1 MGRLTTRNFE
11 NETCCAVG
19 GCIAY
24 EDCYECPGFQDILAK
39 LAHYEDLEEAGR
51 LVEMPFDVGDTAWI
65 LLTDEHRIV
74 EVEIE
79 QVVIGKTLDVILL
92 EGDMQFTI
100 WDKDW
105 EVVRRFFFASR
116 EEAEAALKGENHD

>member
-51 LVEMPFDVGDTAWI
+51 LVILPAQFD
-65 LLTDEHRIV
+65 
-74 EVEIE
+74 
-79 QVVIGKTLDVILL
+79 L
-92 EGDMQFTI
+92 EGFCNQLSGGACPHHYLLPDSEDCAYGITCEKC
-100 WDKDW
+100 W
-105 EVVRRFFFASR
+105 
-116 EEAEAALKGENHD
+116 EAALKGAE